1 MKKLL
6 LAGIVGTSLF
16 AVSCSTVN
24 KAKDAQAVRSEF
36 LKMKGDWQIVSI
48 DYDKQYKIKPFD
60 EGADAQCF
68 VGSHWR
74 FIPNNYSGSYT
85 LNGGGSCPSVIQ
97 AIKVDIKGD
106 TFTFKKIAD
115 GTKAKQNTAGYT
127 LTVINNSTD
136 QFSLEQNVPFDG
148 NNIRVVYNFER
159 TGMDYTK

>member
-6 LAGIVGTSLF
+6 LAGILGCSLF
-16 AVSCSTVN
+16 AVSCSTVK
-24 KAKDAQAVRSEF
+24 KAKDAQNVRSEF

-48 DYDKQYKIKPFD
+48 NYDKQYKIKPFD

-85 LNGGGSCPSVIQ
+85 LNGSGSCPSVIQ

-148 NNIRVVYNFER
+148 NTIRVVYNFER
-159 TGMDYTK
+159 TGMDYLR